1 MIHAIS
7 LGAGVQSSTMALM
20 AARGEI
26 TPMPDCA
33 VFADVGGDEP
43 EEVYKWLHQLKEMLP
58 FPVYVV
64 RRDDDKSLSEYD
76 LRIRK
81 SKVTQK
87 VYRDG
92 QIPAHILKSNG
103 KSGILYRKCTRDFKI
118 RPIVRFLRQFANIK
132 RKEKEVKVK
141 QWMGISVDESHR
153 MTVSSYKYLEYI
165 YPLIERN
172 ISREDCLEWMKEKFS
187 LVPPRSACVF
197 CPYHSD
203 KEWHR
208 LKTEAPLD
216 FERAVLHERKMQSA
230 TEKCEVVKGI
240 PFLHWSCAPL
250 DEVKF
255 DKTDDQLDMF
265 GAECEGLCGV

>member
-43 EEVYKWLHQLKEMLP
+43 EEVYKWLDQLKEMLP

-76 LRIRK
+76 LRMRK

-165 YPLIERN
+165 HPLIERN

-187 LVPPRSACVF
+187 F
-197 CPYHSD
+197 IHS
-203 KEWHR
+203 K
-208 LKTEAPLD
+208 
-216 FERAVLHERKMQSA
+216 QSSRD
-230 TEKCEVVKGI
+230 I
-240 PFLHWSCAPL
+240 FLSIS
-250 DEVKF
+250 
-255 DKTDDQLDMF
+255 
-265 GAECEGLCGV
+265 G